1 MLSVHSVTL
10 AVSPLL
16 SPPLSTTNAS
26 TSHCLLTFDSHPSVQ
41 DMYVRA
47 HCLFSRRTLL
57 LTSFVAPN
65 HSVLW
70 IDFQIIV
77 FFLHNICP
85 QLIHSFGEFTH
96 RIVVTVGSAAQ
107 FRLSFP
113 EPESVDKDLLTF
125 ALLLTICYEPL
136 AHAQN

>member
-57 LTSFVAPN
+57 VTSFVAPN
-65 HSVLW
+65 HFW
-70 IDFQIIV
+70 IDFH
-77 FFLHNICP
+77 FSLHNICP

-113 EPESVDKDLLTF
+113 ESESVDKDLLTF